1 MNPPHFLPLFF
12 LPVQLKNLL
21 EIVLRAVV
29 AFPCRKGVVM
39 LEYKY
44 NRRAECNTL
53 FQRIEYVF
61 KELNALR
68 SLETE

>member
-1 MNPPHFLPLFF
+1 M
-12 LPVQLKNLL
+12 
-21 EIVLRAVV
+21 

-44 NRRAECNTL
+44 NIHAECNTL
-53 FQRIEYVF
+53 FQRIDHIF